1 MFRLTY
7 RFLFAAAVALF
18 LFDSCSRIQQP
29 LSKKTVASLPLLP
42 YRMDIV
48 DSNLSQGYFFLFTY
62 KMRKEEKPRLGQQM
76 ILDGNGAM
84 VYCRWTDVASDFKVH
99 ADGRMSF
106 FKKGKVF
113 LMDSLFRIV
122 DSVACVNGIE
132 TDSHDFRILPNG
144 HYLLIGMKT
153 VPTDLS
159 AYPVFLKRG
168 ARGSKK
174 GKIKVDV
181 IQELDKNKNLVFE
194 WDSSPFYKITDA
206 DPIYLNDTM
215 SVSLPHINSVA
226 TDAQGNI
233 VASSRYFNELI
244 KINRATG
251 NVMWRMGGI
260 HNQFQFMNDSIP
272 FLGQHDAHYLPNGNL
287 LVFDN
292 GYSNE
297 KRKHGVRA
305 IEYRIDEKTKQVW
318 NVWSYMYDS
327 MLVSDATGNA
337 RRLENGTTLI
347 DFGKIQNLNRNITCV
362 LVDSSG
368 RKIFDLAFADTI
380 GSYRAYGYAQLPF
393 TLHRP
398 EIQATSLGKTVELR
412 LIGKSE
418 SCFWSTGERGKTI
431 RVTQAGIYF
440 VRVPVGEN
448 GFLFSKPIVVT
459 EAMLLGK

>member
-1 MFRLTY
+1 MKPFSGKKIY
-7 RFLFAAAVALF
+7 
-18 LFDSCSRIQQP
+18 CSFFVVVGLLVGITFPSRAQ
-29 LSKKTVASLPLLP
+29 TLLP
-42 YRMDIV
+42 YRMNIV
-48 DSNLSQGYFFLFTY
+48 DSNLSQGYYFLFTY
-62 KMRKEEKPRLGQQM
+62 KMRKEAKPQLGQQL

-84 VYCRWTDVASDFKVH
+84 VYCRWTDAASDFKVH
-99 ADGRMSF
+99 PDGRMSF
-106 FKKGKVF
+106 FKKGKFF

-122 DSVACVNGIE
+122 DSVGCVNNIE

-159 AYPVFLKRG
+159 VYPLFLKRG
-168 ARGSKK
+168 VRGSKK
-174 GKIKVDV
+174 GKIKADV
-181 IQELDKNKNLVFE
+181 IQELDENKKLVFE

-206 DPIYLNDTM
+206 DPIYLNDTT
-215 SVSLPHINSVA
+215 SVSMPHINSVA
-226 TDAQGNI
+226 TDAQGNV

-251 NVMWRMGGI
+251 KVMWRMGGP
-260 HNQFQFMNDSIP
+260 HNQFKFMNDSVP

-297 KRKHGVRA
+297 QRKHGVRA

-318 NVWSYMYDS
+318 NVWSYMHDS
-327 MLVSDATGNA
+327 TLVSDATGNA
-337 RRLENGTTLI
+337 RRMENGTTLI
-347 DFGKIQNLNRNITCV
+347 DFGKIQNLNHNITCM

-368 RKIFDLAFADTI
+368 RKIFDLAFADTL

-398 EIQATSLGKTVELR
+398 EIKITPIGSMFELSYTGKGETYL
-412 LIGKSE
+412 
-418 SCFWSTGERGKTI
+418 WSTGETSKTI
-431 RVTQAGIYF
+431 IVTQAGTYF
-440 VRVPVGEN
+440 VRVPVGEQSY
-448 GFLFSKPIVVT
+448 LYSKPLVIT
-459 EAMLLGK
+459 AALLDGR